1 MTRSSRVGRPRAGP
15 QPTISAAAGTYPG
28 EVAKVTMKTVAEKVG
43 VSVMTVSNAFARPDQ
58 LSAALRERVLATA
71 AELGYEGPDPAART
85 LARGRTNTVGV
96 LPCWSSPNVFGD
108 DFYSAF
114 LGSVS
119 RELATRG
126 YGMTLLP
133 HAVDGSAPVLNIAMD
148 GAIVFDRAKL
158 RGGIG
163 LESLV
168 RRGVP
173 VAFVDQISEVAD
185 FSVNVDD
192 RGGAREGAQ
201 HVVDLGHRRI
211 ATANAGPEGATSIE
225 ASGWHTSEE
234 RQRGRLEVLDAAGIV
249 PMTAHRRVS
258 SVDNGMQMGFE
269 LLDRPP
275 AERPTAVLCDSDAFA
290 AGVLQAA
297 YELGLT
303 VPQDLS
309 IVGFDD
315 VALAREVRPAL
326 TTVHQDIDAKGKAVT
341 DLLLKQM
348 DAARSD
354 TVAEPEHVLLPT
366 RLIVRE
372 STGPAPA

>member
-1 MTRSSRVGRPRAGP
+1 MTSGLPRFPLGGCLSG
-15 QPTISAAAGTYPG
+15 SAVVEPAYPG
-28 EVAKVTMKTVAEKVG
+28 EVAKVTMKTVAQKVG

-96 LPCWSSPNVFGD
+96 LPCWSSPDVFGD

-133 HAVDGSAPVLNIAMD
+133 HAVDGGAPVLNIAMD

-158 RGGIG
+158 QGGLG
-163 LESLV
+163 LDSLV

-173 VAFVDQISEVAD
+173 VAFVDQAPDVAD

-192 RGGAREGAQ
+192 FGGARLGAQ

-211 ATANAGPEGATSIE
+211 ATANAGPEGTTSIE

-249 PMTAHRRVS
+249 PLTAYRHIS
-258 SVDNGMQMGFE
+258 SVDNGMKMGFE
-269 LLDRPP
+269 LLDRP
-275 AERPTAVLCDSDAFA
+275 ADERPTAVLCDSDAFA

-297 YELGLT
+297 YQLGLT

-315 VALAREVRPAL
+315 TALAREVRPAL
-326 TTVHQDIDAKGKAVT
+326 TTVRQDITAKGKAVT

-348 DAARSD
+348 DAARSN
-354 TVAEPEHVLLPT
+354 TVATPEHVLLPT
-366 RLIVRE
+366 ELVVRD